1 MTAGKADIVPD
12 FAIRRPNPPD
22 WSAIRE
28 ILAASNFHRI
38 GGSEM
43 PSFPLQD
50 CFVAER
56 DGRIV
61 GVAGYRVTGARTA
74 RTTLLAVHPAERR
87 RGIGLALHA
96 ARQDYLRSRGI
107 RTLYTNVDDEAV
119 VAWYRRHFGYVETG
133 RLIAKTEPFGRADR
147 DAWINLKVEL

>member
-74 RTTLLAVHPAERR
+74 QTTLLAVHPAERR
-87 RGIGLALHA
+87 HGIGLALHA
-96 ARQDYLRSRGI
+96 ARQDYLRLRGI
-107 RTLYTNVDDEAV
+107 RTLYTNVTTK
-119 VAWYRRHFGYVETG
+119 RSSPGTG
-133 RLIAKTEPFGRADR
+133 VISVMSRPGGLSPRPSRSAAPTATPGST
-147 DAWINLKVEL
+147 